1 MGHYIDLYVN
11 KGNEEAYRDNEKR
24 DYLRKTAL
32 TAKEVVQGIILP
44 AKGDPSVSWALGGV
58 LDKDDNFIKESRT
71 KNEYVFGGF
80 YEYDK
85 NSVQQYDETVVFMG
99 PFICHWGHFICDQIS
114 RLWYVLPDI
123 KKYRVA
129 YCGWNWG
136 SEQTSLWGNFLEFM
150 HLLGL
155 SDDQLIDVKTPMQF
169 RSVIIP
175 EFSFI
180 PNEYYIQNYF
190 TEEFKDIFRIV
201 TGNVKTPTSTAPS
214 HIYFTRGKFSG
225 AMTKEYGE
233 DKIEA
238 LFEANGYKIFSP
250 EQLSLSEQIYYLNH
264 SECMAAVSGSITHN
278 FLFAK
283 IGQKVIVL
291 NKMDSVNEYQMLIDN
306 IMDVNISCIDVYKK
320 MLPVCFGLG
329 PFLIGVNGNLK
340 RFLKDSNM
348 TLPAKLR
355 FNPLA
360 IIRGYVWYL
369 YKYAIIYTKKSNLKN
384 LRSQIRY
391 SKIQK
396 SLNKKRKA
404 EEKL

>member
-1 MGHYIDLYVN
+1 MGNYIDLYVN
-11 KGNEEAYRDNEKR
+11 NENEKAYRNNEKR
-24 DYLRKTAL
+24 DYLRKTPL
-32 TAKEVVQGIILP
+32 TAKEVENGIILP

-58 LDKDDNFIKESRT
+58 LDKDGNFIKESRT
-71 KNEYVFGGF
+71 KNEFVFGGV

-155 SDDQLIDVKTPMQF
+155 DDDQLIDVKTPMQF

-180 PNEYYIQNYF
+180 PNEFYTQNYY
-190 TEEFKDIFRIV
+190 TEEFKNIFRTV
-201 TGNVKTPTSTAPS
+201 TGNVKVTEVDVYS

-225 AMTKEYGE
+225 ALSKERGE

-238 LFEANGYKIFSP
+238 LFAANGYKVFSP
-250 EQLSLSEQIYYLNH
+250 EQLSLSEQIYYMNNC
-264 SECMAAVSGSITHN
+264 EYIAAISGSITHN
-278 FLFAK
+278 LLFARS
-283 IGQKVIVL
+283 GQKVIVL
-291 NKMDSVNEYQMLIDN
+291 NKMDSKNEYQMLIDN
-306 IMDVNISCIDVYKK
+306 IMDVNISYVDVFAKVF
-320 MLPVCFGLG
+320 PVCFGLG
-329 PFLIGVNGNLK
+329 PFLIGINRNLTK
-340 RFLKDSNM
+340 FLKDYGM
-348 TLPAKLR
+348 KIPTRLK
-355 FNPLA
+355 FNLLGL
-360 IIRGYVWYL
+360 IKNYVWYL
-369 YKYAIIYTKKSNLKN
+369 YKYAKTYANARNRRDLREQQRYFRIIKDRES
-384 LRSQIRY
+384 
-391 SKIQK
+391 
-396 SLNKKRKA
+396 
-404 EEKL
+404 